1 MKRTFTKAEVIK
13 FLGCNE
19 NTRPCRIIEALEN
32 FGFKNVEK
40 VGRGNKTTYICEQS
54 DDTDEQCYYLFKDI
68 LINEFGYAKKFDY
81 NLCLDIIN
89 FHINKCNGPCGGH
102 VSKEEYGKMINSV
115 IDIFL

>member
-40 VGRGNKTTYICEQS
+40 VGRGNKITYI
-54 DDTDEQCYYLFKDI
+54 
-68 LINEFGYAKKFDY
+68 YA
-81 NLCLDIIN
+81 NNQMIQMNNAIIY
-89 FHINKCNGPCGGH
+89 
-102 VSKEEYGKMINSV
+102 SK
-115 IDIFL
+115 IF